1 MCCPEQCGFAC
12 RRGPATPFTP
22 EASGPAA
29 AAAAGLPR
37 SSGGP
42 STGPPGAGP
51 PGDVRA
57 RMTLLDGQ
65 DNVVELEK
73 SNVLLLGPTGAP
85 LGP

>member
-1 MCCPEQCGFAC
+1 MC

-42 STGPPGAGP
+42 GGPGAGP
-51 PGDVRA
+51 PGDARA

-73 SNVLLLGPTGAP
+73 SNVLLLGPTGAS

>member
-1 MCCPEQCGFAC
+1 MWHAAEGGASLGC

-37 SSGGP
+37 SSGGA
-42 STGPPGAGP
+42 GAGP
-51 PGDVRA
+51 PGDVRS

-73 SNVLLLGPTGAP
+73 SNVLLLGPTGPP
-85 LGP
+85 LMGGGL

>member
-1 MCCPEQCGFAC
+1 M
-12 RRGPATPFTP
+12 PFTP

-29 AAAAGLPR
+29 AAAGGLPR

-42 STGPPGAGP
+42 GAGP
-51 PGDVRA
+51 LGDARA

-85 LGP
+85 PHLKGLWARSVAALSMHTQ